1 MRFSG
6 LSDKGMVRPNN
17 EDSFY
22 IGESATNQRMLF
34 VIADGMGGHN
44 AGEVASSIA
53 VEIMKKTA
61 EEARPDMC
69 ACDILR
75 KGAADANNV
84 IYSTAATEK
93 RFSNMG
99 TTITAAM
106 FENNELYIV
115 NVGDSRAYLYSGGA
129 LKQATQDHSY
139 VQELMNEGL
148 LTKQEADTHPQRNYI
163 TRSLGVEDEVEADIY
178 CLPWKSGDR
187 LLLCTDGLTQHL
199 SDDEIRHILS
209 SFSTPE
215 FTADA
220 FVKLA
225 NARGGSDNITVI
237 AVFNDDVSSEGGNG

>member
-1 MRFSG
+1 MQVFAK
-6 LSDKGMVRPNN
+6 SDIGRERKTN
-17 EDSFY
+17 EDFY
-22 IGESATNQRMLF
+22 YVSKPEDKIRLF
-34 VIADGMGGHN
+34 ILADGMGGYN

-61 EEARPDMC
+61 EEAKPDMH
-69 ACDILR
+69 AYDILK
-75 KGAADANNV
+75 KGVADANSV
-84 IYSTAATEK
+84 IYSTAAMEK

-106 FENNELYIV
+106 FDNNELYIV
-115 NVGDSRAYLYSGGA
+115 NVGDSRAYLYSDGL

-163 TRSLGVEDEVEADIY
+163 TRSLGVECEVEADIY

-220 FVKLA
+220 FIKLA
-225 NARGGSDNITVI
+225 NAHGGSDNITVI
-237 AVFNDDVSSEGGNG
+237 AVFNDDMSSEGGNC

>member
-22 IGESATNQRMLF
+22 ISGLLLKRRRLF

-53 VEIMKKTA
+53 AEIMKKTA
-61 EEARPDMC
+61 EEAKPSMNAD
-69 ACDILR
+69 DIL
-75 KGAADANNV
+75 KKAVADANDV
-84 IYSTAATEK
+84 IYNTAATDV
-93 RFSNMG
+93 RFTNMG
-99 TTITAAM
+99 TTVTAAM
-106 FENNELYIV
+106 IENNELYII
-115 NVGDSRAYLYSGGA
+115 NVGDSRAYLYSSGT

-163 TRSLGVEDEVEADIY
+163 TRSLGVDYEVEADIY
-178 CLPWKSGDR
+178 SLPWRSGDR
-187 LLLCTDGLTQHL
+187 LLLCTDGLTQNL
-199 SDDEIRHILS
+199 SDDEIKHILS

-215 FTADA
+215 FTSDA
-220 FVKLA
+220 LIKLA

-237 AVFNDDVSSEGGNG
+237 TVFNDDIASEGGNG